1 MVVEVGGGLG
11 GVQIYR
17 FIRARTLHGK
27 CQVWWISQFQKEKKK
42 EKVLT
47 YLKHSS
53 AVFLNHHL
61 PASFFFLLTEVF
73 EIILNQAEHGF
84 EVWPTSKTPAKQH
97 QSVLFPKKSFL
108 IKLVEAEMF
117 HRDVSTPAKQR
128 IWPNE
133 AVATSVWNVSFSCAL
148 CRLFPSPGYTFSPA
162 PKRLFGQVR
171 SLNWSFLSLQ
181 ISLHVPRNT
190 ETHEYRD
197 VWETHVAQGDFG
209 ELRPTCLEHLSH

>member
-1 MVVEVGGGLG
+1 MSKYTDSSEPELFMGSV
-11 GVQIYR
+11 R
-17 FIRARTLHGK
+17 FDEFPIFK
-27 CQVWWISQFQKEKKK
+27 KKKKK

-117 HRDVSTPAKQR
+117 HRDVSTPAKQH
-128 IWPNE
+128 I
-133 AVATSVWNVSFSCAL
+133 
-148 CRLFPSPGYTFSPA
+148 
-162 PKRLFGQVR
+162 
-171 SLNWSFLSLQ
+171 
-181 ISLHVPRNT
+181 
-190 ETHEYRD
+190 
-197 VWETHVAQGDFG
+197 
-209 ELRPTCLEHLSH
+209 